1 MNKITHP
8 KINNPK
14 LIRSR
19 ESKVVDSKNTFLKRS
34 QIKTKK
40 VKRVSFLRLLILI
53 LVAAAIIFGAYLIL
67 KTSYLFVA
75 DLSKS
80 AVTKVDQIKEDRNLK
95 QFEKTESVQIDTKI
109 LTQEDVMKSLAS
121 IINLPKEDMSIFAK
135 VKDPA
140 TLEKESSFY
149 QGIKRGDY
157 IVVYPSLAVIYD
169 AEQEKIIRSMP
180 LK

>member
-1 MNKITHP
+1 MNNNMN
-8 KINNPK
+8 KINNPRLNK
-14 LIRSR
+14 TK
-19 ESKVVDSKNTFLKRS
+19 ESKIVDSKNAFLKKS

-40 VKRVSFLRLLILI
+40 VKRVSFVRLLILI
-53 LVAAAIIFGAYLIL
+53 LVASAIIFGTYFIL
-67 KTSYLFVA
+67 KTSYLFVSEI
-75 DLSKS
+75 SKS
-80 AVTKVDQIKEDRNLK
+80 AVTKVVEIKEERNLK

-121 IINLPKEDMSIFAK
+121 IINLPKEDISIFAK

-140 TLEKESSFY
+140 TLEKESNFY